1 MKNIKL
7 MISLFLLFIMS
18 SCTNFDGDC
27 ECDPISPKISQ
38 YGDTELV
45 EYCMPKTAGLVD
57 LPQYTDWDTILFGYG
72 ADYSWD
78 ISNLDSIKL
87 LKLDTNYVITP
98 NYFCLKKNGKEI
110 LFDDGNFYIDSLGV
124 WDDESRQI
132 FKELTRQ
139 IVLKITPRMLNRIY
153 YIEDDDKPS
162 QSNPFLKQNHGYVL
176 VVVRLVPP
184 KK

>member
-1 MKNIKL
+1 MKAKKL
-7 MISLFLLFIMS
+7 FNSLFLFFIMS
-18 SCTNFDGDC
+18 SCNNFDC
-27 ECDPISPKISQ
+27 ECDSIRPKILQ

-98 NYFCLKKNGKEI
+98 NYFCLKKNGKEF

-132 FKELTRQ
+132 FIELTRQ
-139 IVLKITPRMLNRIY
+139 IVIKITPRMLNRIY

-162 QSNPFLKQNHGYVL
+162 QSNPFLKQNHGYVH
-176 VVVRLVPP
+176 VVVQLVPP
-184 KK
+184 R